1 MNFSKTVSKLVYMCK
16 DYTFSIVVR
25 RLSSFP
31 VLEYLSSTK
40 RLTVVNSKVFL
51 NEIAFCWLINAF
63 CYKMSCFLL
72 LLLCNI
78 MLQMLCCFAFHYG
91 TTYIMLCCD
100 ALCHSDLRWYAISWQ
115 NDTLRELLLY
125 YVMFYASIDVTEY
138 HSKYLSLLRC
148 DSRIEVIF

>member
-1 MNFSKTVSKLVYMCK
+1 MNFSKTVSKLVYMCE
-16 DYTFSIVVR
+16 DFTFSFVVR
-25 RLSSFP
+25 RPSSFP
-31 VLEYLSSTK
+31 VLEDLSSTK
-40 RLTVVNSKVFL
+40 RLTGRELQSFL

-72 LLLCNI
+72 LVLCNI
-78 MLQMLCCFAFHYG
+78 MLQMLCCFAFPYG

-100 ALCHSDLRWYAISWQ
+100 ALCHSDLRWYAISLQ
-115 NDTLRELLLY
+115 NDTLRELVLY
-125 YVMFYASIDVTEY
+125 YVLFYASIDVTEY

>member
-16 DYTFSIVVR
+16 DFIFSIVVR

-31 VLEYLSSTK
+31 VLDDLSSTK
-40 RLTVVNSKVFL
+40 RLTSRELQSFL

-78 MLQMLCCFAFHYG
+78 MLQMLCCSAFNYVVMH
-91 TTYIMLCCD
+91 
-100 ALCHSDLRWYAISWQ
+100 YAIVIYVKAILLQ
-115 NDTLRELLLY
+115 NDTLRELVLY
-125 YVMFYASIDVTEY
+125 CVMFYASIDVTEY
-138 HSKYLSLLRC
+138 HSNYLSLLRC